1 MNEHIPQPIAVTPH
15 LWQLGVPSF
24 PVYLSMGEEAML
36 IEGGTG
42 ATADIIVK
50 QINMLGIDPSKI
62 TSLVLTHTHVDHVG
76 AMPRLRRLWPHL
88 KVQAGTVAAELLQ
101 GDTFVQ
107 EFLPGDRMVSD
118 ILIGKGAITEQPAP
132 IDEYHFNADVV
143 LSEGEKIDLGAGIV
157 WHVFNTPGHSTCH
170 ISLFEEKESTM
181 VIGDMTG
188 YFDPAMDV
196 FWPNYFS
203 SLEQYCASIHK
214 MMNLAANRI
223 LLSHNGV
230 IEGNP
235 RQYFEK
241 ALNATEVYHREMVDR
256 VDSGE
261 EKDRVCKEKTDWVVS
276 LGALS
281 SYKTINFLT
290 KLLMNRSHKE
300 RGKGIF
306 SSIQTQA
313 A

>member
-1 MNEHIPQPIAVTPH
+1 MDHLKHKPIAVTEH
-15 LWQLGVPSF
+15 LFQLGTKSF
-24 PVYLSMGEEAML
+24 PAYLSMGDIGMI

-42 ATADIIVK
+42 PTWDIIVS
-50 QINMLGIDPSKI
+50 QVENLGIDPAVIKYMF
-62 TSLVLTHTHVDHVG
+62 LTHTHPDHVG
-76 AMPRLRRLWPHL
+76 GIPRIKKLWPHV
-88 KVQAGTVAAELLQ
+88 KIRAGETAAGFLEK
-101 GDTFVQ
+101 DTFVKD
-107 EFLPGDRMVSD
+107 FLPSDRIIAK
-118 ILIGKGAITEQPAP
+118 ILISRGD
-132 IDEYHFNADVV
+132 IDEMPAEPVEYKFEVDEIVK
-143 LSEGEKIDLGAGIV
+143 EWERIDLGKGVI
-157 WHVFNTPGHSTCH
+157 WTVFETPGHSPCH
-170 ISLFEEKESTM
+170 LSLLEDKEGTM

-188 YFDPAMDV
+188 YYDPELGV